1 MTKEGAHPPLD
12 WYITIDFST
21 ETTMGDEAGFDI
33 LEALAGHHGAAA
45 IGTYTGSISI
55 TAAAPDAVQAAAL
68 VPEVLAKV
76 QAITGAVTITS
87 LEIYSEDAFQK
98 RLEEPGIPDLVGLT
112 EIAEMAGVSRQ
123 RANAIVKQEG
133 FPTPVLTLAAGQFR
147 TRAAVQNWINN
158 WTRKPGRKPGQK
170 LE

>member
-1 MTKEGAHPPLD
+1 MTKEGTRPPLD

-21 ETTMGDEAGFDI
+21 ETTMDDEAGFDI
-33 LEALAGHHGAAA
+33 LDALPEHHAAVSA
-45 IGTYTGSISI
+45 STHAGSISL
-55 TAAAPDAVQAAAL
+55 TATAPDAAQAAAL

-76 QAITGAVTITS
+76 QPITGAATITS

-123 RANAIVKQEG
+123 RANAIVKQDS
-133 FPTPVLTLAAGQFR
+133 FPAPVLTLAAGQFR
-147 TRAAVQNWINN
+147 TRAAVQNWVKN
-158 WTRKPGRKPGQK
+158 WTRKPGRKPTTTHT
-170 LE
+170 